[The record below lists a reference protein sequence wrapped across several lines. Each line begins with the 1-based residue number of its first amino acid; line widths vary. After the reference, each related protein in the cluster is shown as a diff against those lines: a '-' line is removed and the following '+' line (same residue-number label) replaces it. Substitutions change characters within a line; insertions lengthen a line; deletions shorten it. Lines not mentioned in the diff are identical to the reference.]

1 MNISTNEM
9 EYSRL
14 GKKEA
19 IREMK
24 SALQEQTAKL
34 SIYFCFWTLLCHSEE
49 GWEFLRLHGS
59 LVFFQTKT
67 RALPQ
72 NAQSPEATGKRLD
85 GVLTSV
91 A

>member
-34 SIYFCFWTLLCHSEE
+34 SIYFCF
-49 GWEFLRLHGS
+49 
-59 LVFFQTKT
+59 
-67 RALPQ
+67 
-72 NAQSPEATGKRLD
+72 
-85 GVLTSV
+85 
-91 A
+91 